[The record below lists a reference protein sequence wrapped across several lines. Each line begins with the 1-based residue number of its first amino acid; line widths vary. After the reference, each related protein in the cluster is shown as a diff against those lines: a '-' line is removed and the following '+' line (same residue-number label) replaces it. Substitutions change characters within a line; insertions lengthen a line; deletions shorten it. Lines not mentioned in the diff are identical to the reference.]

1 MNTLNTRKDDGY
13 RLCTIASFDR
23 WAKLYAPFLSLFRLK
38 GVRRETVKMSD
49 ARPGDRVLDV
59 CTGTGDVAL
68 EFAKR
73 CDDVTGIDLSAEM
86 LAIARRKD
94 REGRVRFLQM
104 DATKLDFAD
113 KGFDVS
119 TISFGLHDMPL
130 EVRGEVLQEMARVT
144 RKRIVIVDYNPPPN
158 RLLRVIYIAIVSLW
172 ESKYFPDFAR
182 SDFEGLLARCGL
194 KVEAEKMAWLGFVRI
209 CVCRLDKEA
218 RGTAIVKADIADAPA
233 IYGLASHYSGATQ
246 EWAQERINDL
256 ISDSQGH
263 YVLVAKQLDSTVGYA
278 IARFAWGKM
287 HVWDIAVKEDVRR
300 RGIGRKMMSQLI
312 DHAKSR
318 ELSEVYLEMRASN
331 VPAVRMYQSL
341 SFKIR
346 FRMPG
351 MYDGEDGL
359 AMYLPLLQEGGKQ
372 GREEQRWR
380 E

>member
-1 MNTLNTRKDDGY
+1 MKGDQEY
-13 RLCTIASFDR
+13 RSYITESFDH
-23 WAKLYAPFLSLFRLK
+23 WARLYDPFLSFFRLK
-38 GVRRETVKMSD
+38 GLRRATVEMSG
-49 ARPGDRVLDV
+49 ARLGARVLDV

-86 LAIARRKD
+86 LAVARRKD

-113 KGFDVS
+113 EEFDVS
-119 TISFGLHDMPL
+119 AVSFGLHDMPPEIREEAL
-130 EVRGEVLQEMARVT
+130 REMARVT
-144 RKRIVIVDYNPPPN
+144 KGRIVIVDYNPPPN
-158 RLLRVIYIAIVSLW
+158 RLLRAIYIAIVSLW

-182 SDFEGLLARCGL
+182 SDFEGLLVRCGL
-194 KVEAEKMAWLGFVRI
+194 QMEAEKTAWLGFVRI

-233 IYGLASHYSGATQ
+233 IYELASHYSGATQ

-287 HVWDIAVKEDVRR
+287 HVWDIAVKEDMRR
-300 RGIGRKMMSQLI
+300 RGIGKKMMSQLI
-312 DHAKSR
+312 DHAESKD
-318 ELSEVYLEMRASN
+318 LSEVYLEVRASN
-331 VPAVRMYQSL
+331 TPAVRMYQSL

-351 MYDGEDGL
+351 MYNGEDGL
-359 AMYLPLLQEGGKQ
+359 AMYLPLLQGESY
-372 GREEQRWR
+372 
-380 E
+380 